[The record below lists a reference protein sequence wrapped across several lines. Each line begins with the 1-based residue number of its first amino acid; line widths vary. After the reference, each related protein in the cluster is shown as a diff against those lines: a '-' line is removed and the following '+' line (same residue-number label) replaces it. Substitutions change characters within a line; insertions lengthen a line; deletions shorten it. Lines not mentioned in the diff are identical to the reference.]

1 MPAGPPSG
9 RSRAVAAGLLGL
21 GLLLLGGA
29 GPARADFDDALRA
42 FERGDDARAR
52 QELRPLLATD
62 NPAAFWLAGRMAE
75 AGRNGGPPDAAEAAK
90 WYRRAADGGNV
101 PAMLS
106 LAVLHL
112 EGRGVPQSDTRAG
125 EWLRK
130 AAGRGSAQAL
140 LLTGA
145 MRLEGRL
152 GPVSDGP
159 GYLRKAMAAGS
170 GEAAVL
176 LGELYLA
183 GKVVPRD
190 PAEAYRLA
198 LFAESKG
205 KLGEPFASRLGRLS
219 AQAASDLPPAQAQA
233 IRSRPGGR
241 DVSPRQEDN
250 PAERLR
256 TGTGFV
262 VSRLGHVVTNAH
274 VAEGCKSLVA
284 MVDGKPV
291 AASLL
296 RLDPE
301 HDLALVRLAVAPDKV
316 LTLREGREL
325 SPGTPVFAAGF
336 PGEAARTGQMRVTS
350 GRTRELAS
358 GMGPAGDLAVSAT
371 VLPGNSGGPLLD
383 AGGRVAGVVRARR
396 DGAAVRARV
405 SEGLA
410 DVGFAVP
417 LASLKAFLSRG
428 QVPFVAAPSS
438 GERSIV
444 DVERDLSGAV
454 LPLFCRPGR

>member
-1 MPAGPPSG
+1 MAAHPASG
-9 RSRAVAAGLLGL
+9 RRKAVAAGLFGLSLVLGW
-21 GLLLLGGA
+21 GTA
-29 GPARADFDDALRA
+29 AARADFDDALRA
-42 FERGDDARAR
+42 FERGDNARAR

-75 AGRNGGPPDAAEAAK
+75 TGKNGGPPDAAEAAK
-90 WYRRAADGGNV
+90 WYRRAADGGSA
-101 PAMLS
+101 PAMLA

-112 EGRGVPQSDTRAG
+112 EGRGVAQSDTRAG
-125 EWLRK
+125 DWLRK

-140 LLTGA
+140 LLLGA

-152 GPVSDGP
+152 GPASDGP

-205 KLGEPFASRLGRLS
+205 RLSEPFAGRLGRLL
-219 AQAASDLPPAQAQA
+219 AQAASDLPPAQAQS
-233 IRSRPGGR
+233 IRGRAGGR
-241 DVSPRQEDN
+241 EASPRQEEQ

-274 VAEGCKSLVA
+274 VAEGCKSLWA

-316 LTLREGREL
+316 LVLREGREL
-325 SPGTPVFAAGF
+325 SPGTPIFAAGF
-336 PGEAARTGQMRVTS
+336 PGEAARTGRMRVTS

-396 DGAAVRARV
+396 DGAAARAWV
-405 SEGLA
+405 GEGLA

-428 QVPFVAAPSS
+428 QVPFISAPSS
-438 GERSIV
+438 GERNVV
-444 DVERDLSGAV
+444 DLERDLSGAV